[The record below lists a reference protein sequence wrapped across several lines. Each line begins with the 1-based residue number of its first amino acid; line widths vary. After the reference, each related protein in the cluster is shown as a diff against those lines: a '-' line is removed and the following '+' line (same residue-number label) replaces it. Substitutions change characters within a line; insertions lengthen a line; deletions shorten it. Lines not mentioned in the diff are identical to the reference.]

1 MVQSLSRCS
10 AQAVKQLVG
19 AAVSEDLTKAGN
31 LPPSSLTGLSALL
44 TAGQRLPE
52 VPCHIGLCSALITTG
67 AVSSAGLWRELLE

>member
-1 MVQSLSRCS
+1 MVQSLSQRS

-31 LPPSSLTGLSALL
+31 LSPSSLTGLSALL

-52 VPCHIGLCSALITTG
+52 VPCHIGPCSALITTG
-67 AVSSAGLWRELLE
+67 AVNSAGLWRELLE